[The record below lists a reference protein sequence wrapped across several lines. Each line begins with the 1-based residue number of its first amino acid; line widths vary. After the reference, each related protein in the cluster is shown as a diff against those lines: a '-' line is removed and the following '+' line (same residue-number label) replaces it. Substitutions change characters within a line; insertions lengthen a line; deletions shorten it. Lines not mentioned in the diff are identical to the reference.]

1 MPSVI
6 TLKRSGVIRP
16 PRCARRPN
24 DTQGVPR
31 WIVRSQAR
39 SPGTAPRLAR
49 RCFHVIRRPAATGQL
64 HRGTSGRLSHLY
76 PPVAADRWSPGRR
89 LRPPAAGGSG
99 RGRQVLVGWRPPA
112 RLVWPA
118 ATGHDRDA
126 GSRSCPRIA
135 VVSQDRGRVPGS
147 RPGPRI
153 AAGTQ
158 DQEADSM
165 RAPRSVSVLTA
176 VALLGFAGAGCAR
189 QVRAHGEIDPSATL
203 SPSTSPSGS
212 ATPTPDPSTGTPT
225 PTPTRTLDT
234 QAERRITC
242 LLITPSVSKAIT
254 DWNNYVDKKS
264 GTKATV
270 AASLTAS

>member
-1 MPSVI
+1 
-6 TLKRSGVIRP
+6 
-16 PRCARRPN
+16 
-24 DTQGVPR
+24 
-31 WIVRSQAR
+31 
-39 SPGTAPRLAR
+39 
-49 RCFHVIRRPAATGQL
+49 
-64 HRGTSGRLSHLY
+64 
-76 PPVAADRWSPGRR
+76 
-89 LRPPAAGGSG
+89 
-99 RGRQVLVGWRPPA
+99 
-112 RLVWPA
+112 
-118 ATGHDRDA
+118 
-126 GSRSCPRIA
+126 
-135 VVSQDRGRVPGS
+135 
-147 RPGPRI
+147 
-153 AAGTQ
+153 
-158 DQEADSM
+158 M

-270 AASLTAS
+270 AASLTASAVLIDSVLRSAHLAANDPIRTWGTRLSAEMKAMAATLRRGATPGVERFNDYKRRFRPHPLPDRTP